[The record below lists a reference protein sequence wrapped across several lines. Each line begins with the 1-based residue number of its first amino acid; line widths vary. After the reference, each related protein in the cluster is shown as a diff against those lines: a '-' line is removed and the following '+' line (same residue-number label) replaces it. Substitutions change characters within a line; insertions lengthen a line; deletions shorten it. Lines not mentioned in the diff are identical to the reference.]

1 MSIMIGV
8 CFLLHGKISQ
18 MIPIYSV
25 NLLTVKV
32 FLTLFPL
39 AVVRAPQ
46 HTARRC
52 TPTSSSYR
60 LHEVS
65 DCKSLATK
73 QLRIISTSFQISG
86 RNHASQWFSDLN
98 TSQIITDPKF
108 LLHDAI
114 YESTP
119 QLGRIRR
126 TWPKSFGG
134 KRKVIEN
141 MSPRKIEPVTFHY
154 LHDFGWNWFIN
165 CISLLQRTWRLE
177 DLRWLARF
185 ESHAAWDS
193 QVPTNWSLHG
203 AQPIEVLPPFG
214 PCPASYLFGW
224 ILVIP
229 SIPSKKLV
237 NNSGSEFYFQ

>member
-1 MSIMIGV
+1 MGNLCSTSRQPIFWPLEPPSWAADTACHTVYSTQRPFSACASRQCRAAPKKGGAVFRLGESTIRKLGNCSCHEMSIMIGV

-86 RNHASQWFSDLN
+86 RNHASQ
-98 TSQIITDPKF
+98 
-108 LLHDAI
+108 
-114 YESTP
+114 
-119 QLGRIRR
+119 
-126 TWPKSFGG
+126 
-134 KRKVIEN
+134 
-141 MSPRKIEPVTFHY
+141 
-154 LHDFGWNWFIN
+154 
-165 CISLLQRTWRLE
+165 
-177 DLRWLARF
+177 
-185 ESHAAWDS
+185 
-193 QVPTNWSLHG
+193 
-203 AQPIEVLPPFG
+203 
-214 PCPASYLFGW
+214 
-224 ILVIP
+224 
-229 SIPSKKLV
+229 
-237 NNSGSEFYFQ
+237 

>member
-1 MSIMIGV
+1 M
-8 CFLLHGKISQ
+8 
-18 MIPIYSV
+18 
-25 NLLTVKV
+25 KV

-65 DCKSLATK
+65 DWKSLVTSK
-73 QLRIISTSFQISG
+73 KLRIISTFFQISG
-86 RNHASQWFSDLN
+86 QNHTSQWFSDLN

-134 KRKVIEN
+134 NRKVIEN
-141 MSPRKIEPVTFHY
+141 LELIY
-154 LHDFGWNWFIN
+154 C
-165 CISLLQRTWRLE
+165 CISLLQPTWRLE

-185 ESHAAWDS
+185 ESHAGWDS
-193 QVPTNWSLHG
+193 QVPTNWSLLSG
-203 AQPIEVLPPFG
+203 AQPIELLPPFG
-214 PCPASYLFGW
+214 PCPASYLLFFVLPTQQELYSRPW
-224 ILVIP
+224 TCAISALTLRWEPWKPVVSAETSP
-229 SIPSKKLV
+229 LKR
-237 NNSGSEFYFQ
+237 